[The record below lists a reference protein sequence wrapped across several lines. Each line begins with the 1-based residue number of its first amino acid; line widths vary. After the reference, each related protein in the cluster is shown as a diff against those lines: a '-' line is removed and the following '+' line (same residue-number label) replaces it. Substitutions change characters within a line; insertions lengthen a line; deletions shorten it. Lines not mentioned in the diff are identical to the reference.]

1 MAKSY
6 KDTTGSEN
14 KEVIYVVCP
23 LCGRNRVLETRSE
36 QAKSKG
42 KGRLRWDFFEPETS
56 PIIQVREA
64 RGRLANK
71 VRGGKVISTGFPV
84 KRTLT
89 WHDAIQLLEYQD
101 QINKIKNQINKIL
114 SLAID

>member
-6 KDTTGSEN
+6 KDTTGNEN
-14 KEVIYVVCP
+14 REVIYVVCP

-36 QAKSKG
+36 RAKSKG

-64 RGRLANK
+64 RGRIANK
-71 VRGGKVISTGFPV
+71 ARGGKVISTGFPI
-84 KRTLT
+84 KSTLT
-89 WHDAIQLLEYQD
+89 WHEIRELTEYQD
-101 QINKIKNQINKIL
+101 QIDKIINQVNKIQL
-114 SLAID
+114 FLT